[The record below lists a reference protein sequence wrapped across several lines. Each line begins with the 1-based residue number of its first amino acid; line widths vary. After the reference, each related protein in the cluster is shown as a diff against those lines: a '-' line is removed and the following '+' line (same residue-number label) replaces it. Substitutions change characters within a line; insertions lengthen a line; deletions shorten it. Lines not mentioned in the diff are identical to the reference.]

1 MRSIRSSA
9 VGTTLVSYD
18 FLLGCLLALLV
29 ATATVISQQ
38 LRDQA
43 VAALL
48 VASAVAVGLLGI
60 VLAALAILVTF
71 MGEEYLIVLDHV
83 PGGFRG
89 AMLPY
94 KVVGAVSTTT
104 ALAGLIVALLWSS
117 LPRAGQSIGLGL
129 VALGVVWAAVGT
141 FQLLLVTADH
151 GEQRATLLGHIRQRR
166 MRDRQGESASTER
179 AESASRTS
187 ARTGH

>member
-1 MRSIRSSA
+1 M
-9 VGTTLVSYD
+9 VSYD
-18 FLLGCLLALLV
+18 FLVGCLAALLV
-29 ATATVISQQ
+29 ATATVVSQQ

-48 VASAVAVGLLGI
+48 VASALTVGLLGI

-71 MGEEYLIVLDHV
+71 LGEEYLIVLDQV

-94 KVVGAVSTTT
+94 KVVGAISTTT
-104 ALAGLIVALLWSS
+104 ALAALLIALFWSA
-117 LPRAGQSIGLGL
+117 LPIAGESVGLGL
-129 VALGVVWAAVGT
+129 VALGAVWATIGT

-151 GEQRATLLGHIRQRR
+151 GEQRAALLTHLRQRR
-166 MRDRQGESASTER
+166 LRDRQGDATEENRTESS
-179 AESASRTS
+179 SRTTTQT
-187 ARTGH
+187 RR